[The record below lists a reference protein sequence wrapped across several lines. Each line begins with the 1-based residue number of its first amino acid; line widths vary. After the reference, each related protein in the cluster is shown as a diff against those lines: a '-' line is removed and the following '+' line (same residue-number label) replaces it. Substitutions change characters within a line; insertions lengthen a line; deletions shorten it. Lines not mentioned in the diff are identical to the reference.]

1 MAYIK
6 QRHEYLFENIQT
18 SKLDDVYKIVNNQLA
33 KTFGPIGTFPPE
45 IEVNKENGEKLR
57 GKLFIII
64 DGNHGIRFNWKS
76 GDKYSFIVSVDLWK
90 KVTYLNGLNNPDKTI
105 DLGGSSVV
113 NALNMIEK
121 YFNNNISELHD
132 PNMRDAPKEKSEV
145 ISIMDLD
152 EKEFENIS
160 LDLFELLKYKIYQ
173 IANKYSKTYSLII
186 TGISG
191 VGKSYDSAQ
200 ALKEMRA
207 DYKSITGSVTTAG
220 LYDLLYRYHDQLI
233 LIDDADSV
241 FKSEN
246 SVNMLKGALDSSE
259 VRVVS
264 NEVATNFQ
272 TDGMTMNDII
282 ANTSGDISKAENPN
296 LFKAK
301 NKGRMPKNFY
311 FTGKIIFISNLDGED
326 FNSALITRASAHID
340 IQMTHNEI
348 LDRMK
353 LVMKRMHP
361 NVDYDKKIEVLNL
374 IDFLTSTYE
383 TRYPLSIRFLYNAI
397 DTMNSNQMLTT
408 INGKKL
414 PMWQIMIKQDMLPP
428 IPIKR
433 DSKTKK

>member
-1 MAYIK
+1 MGYIK
-6 QRHEYLFENIQT
+6 QRHEYLFENIQN
-18 SKLDDVYKIVNNQLA
+18 SKLDEVYEIVNNQLT
-33 KTFGPIGTFPPE
+33 KKFGPIGEFPSD
-45 IEVNKENGEKLR
+45 IAIKKSTGEDLI
-57 GKLFIII
+57 GKLFIIL
-64 DGNHGIRFNWKS
+64 DGNRGIRFNWKKD
-76 GDKYSFIVSVDLWK
+76 DKHSFIVSVDLWD
-90 KVTYLNGLNNPDKTI
+90 KVSYLSTLNNPTKTI
-105 DLGGSSVV
+105 DLQGSSVV
-113 NALNMIEK
+113 NGLNLIYK
-121 YFNNNISELHD
+121 YFDRNISELYD
-132 PNMRDAPKEKSEV
+132 PNLRDAPKEKSEV

-152 EKEFENIS
+152 EKEFENTS

-191 VGKSYDSAQ
+191 AGKTYDTEH

-207 DYKSITGSVTTAG
+207 EYKSITGSVTTAG
-220 LYDLLYRYHDQLI
+220 LYDLLFRYHDQLI

-259 VRVVS
+259 IRVVS

-272 TDGMTMNDII
+272 TDGMTMNDIL
-282 ANTSGDISKAENPN
+282 ANNEGDISKADHPN

-311 FTGKIIFISNLDGED
+311 FTGKVIFISNLDGKD

-340 IQMTHNEI
+340 IQMTHDEI

-353 LVMKRMHP
+353 MVMKSIHP
-361 NVDYDKKIEVLNL
+361 NVEYDKKKEVLEL
-374 IDFLTSTYE
+374 IDYLTSTYE

-397 DTMNSNQMLTT
+397 DTMKSNQMLTT
-408 INGKKL
+408 INGKRM
-414 PMWQIMIKQDMLPP
+414 PMWQVMIKQDMLPP
-428 IPIKR
+428 NPIR
-433 DSKTKK
+433 LDKK